1 MKLALKE
8 TSDTRYE
15 VCLDRAAPLAV
26 AVKTGGMW
34 VVLPTPA
41 GVDVFP
47 EGHFGDLRGVKR
59 FVEHCLKGFD
69 PKLAHA

>member
-1 MKLALKE
+1 
-8 TSDTRYE
+8 
-15 VCLDRAAPLAV
+15 
-26 AVKTGGMW
+26 MW

-47 EGHFGDLRGVKR
+47 EGHFGDIRGVKR